1 VCLRLL
7 LTALGGSSTVIATWT
22 TDDFAVF
29 VLLLSGLLMGIAIYY
44 RS

>member
-1 VCLRLL
+1 
-7 LTALGGSSTVIATWT
+7 VIATWT